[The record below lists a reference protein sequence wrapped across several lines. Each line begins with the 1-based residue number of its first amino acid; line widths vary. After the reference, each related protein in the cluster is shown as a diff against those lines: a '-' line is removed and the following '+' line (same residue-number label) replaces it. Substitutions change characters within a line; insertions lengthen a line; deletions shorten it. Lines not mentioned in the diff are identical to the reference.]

1 MSRVWPWMALALV
14 ALAARGE
21 VFRDGETVCFL
32 GDSITHGGRF
42 HRYISDYYL
51 TRFPTR
57 TVRFV
62 NAGVSGDS
70 AGGAMGRLDEDVLSK
85 KPTSVAVMFGMNDV
99 NRGSYVADPDVQ
111 KAAAQQAALDRY
123 RANMDKLLERVR
135 QEARP
140 ALWLVTPSPFDQTAV
155 NDRNNNQPGCND
167 GLGRCAS
174 VMRDMAQKYGAQV
187 VDFHGPMT
195 AFNAERQKTDPAYTI
210 VGPDRVHPGAPGH
223 LMMAWLF
230 LKAQGAPSLVSRV
243 VIDTSAGQVAECA
256 NAAVSGLAKTGSGWS
271 FHVLEQALP
280 FPVDEAAQPVLPLL
294 PIEQELNQEI
304 LAVKGLAAATFELR
318 IDGVAVGRYTADEW
332 SKGVN
337 LALNPLAPQ
346 VRQAREVAQ
355 VNEARRAAETVLRD
369 FAAVRWFLKH
379 RQVNPD
385 DLAALQTFVDT
396 KMSKTGYYESK
407 VPHYMKNWA
416 KRGECADKVAALE
429 RQALELRKPVAHVY
443 TLSPV
448 P

>member
-1 MSRVWPWMALALV
+1 MSRVWQWMALALV

-21 VFRDGETVCFL
+21 LFNDGETVCFF

-42 HRYISDYYL
+42 HRYVSDYYL

-99 NRGSYVADPDVQ
+99 NRGSYVADPDAQ

-174 VMRDMAQKYGAQV
+174 VVRDMARKHGAQV

-243 VIDTSAGQVAECA
+243 VIDASAGQVAESA
-256 NAAVSGLAKTGSGWS
+256 NAAVTGLCKTGNGWS
-271 FHVLEQALP
+271 FQVLEQALP

-318 IDGVAVGRYTADEW
+318 IDGVPVGRHTADEW
-332 SKGVN
+332 AKGVN
-337 LALNPLAPQ
+337 LALNPLVPQ
-346 VRQAREVAQ
+346 VRQANEVAQ

-379 RQVNPD
+379 RQVDPD
-385 DLAALQTFVDT
+385 DLAALQAFVDT
-396 KMSKTGYYESK
+396 KMAKTGYYEGK
-407 VPHYMKNWA
+407 VPHYLKNWA
-416 KRGECADKVAALE
+416 KRGEEVDKVAALE
-429 RQALELRKPVAHVY
+429 RRALELRKPVAHVY

-448 P
+448 S